1 LNVGC
6 YHAQTKGSA
15 TTAAESLD
23 EASALTGIG
32 RTTLRAAIKQSELKA
47 RRRGRQ
53 VLIRREDLQAYIDQ
67 LPMVT

>member
-1 LNVGC
+1 MRKRKVRQPPPLNRLT
-6 YHAQTKGSA
+6 Y
-15 TTAAESLD
+15 SLD